1 MASPLSSTTDG
12 PVPSRAMVAP
22 ISSET
27 QNAGV
32 PDILSLGIPTVD
44 TVCSWGSDDLYKW
57 LIAMKRAPLGHRKT
71 TIEGFR
77 NADIDGPVCL
87 AATETWLNQQCHL
100 PPGVSKRL
108 CMLGEAIRENI
119 GET

>member
-57 LIAMKRAPLGHRKT
+57 LTAIKPVPLGHRKT
-71 TIEGFR
+71 TMEGFL
-77 NADIDGPVCL
+77 NEDIDGPVFL
-87 AATETWLNQQCHL
+87 AATE
-100 PPGVSKRL
+100 R
-108 CMLGEAIRENI
+108 
-119 GET
+119 